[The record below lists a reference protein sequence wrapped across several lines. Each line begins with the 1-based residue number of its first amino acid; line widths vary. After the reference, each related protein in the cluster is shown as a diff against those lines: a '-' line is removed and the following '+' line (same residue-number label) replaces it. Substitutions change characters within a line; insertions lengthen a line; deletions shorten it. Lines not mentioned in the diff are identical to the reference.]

1 MVINGATIALMMA
14 GLIGF
19 GVGAYLAA
27 TGERTT
33 GIAFM
38 GMGLIF
44 QALTLRQLKMA
55 RLARSEQ
62 EGSSD
67 AG

>member
-1 MVINGATIALMMA
+1 MNGGTIALMIA

-19 GVGAYLAA
+19 GAGAYLAA
-27 TGERTT
+27 TGERPL

-55 RLARSEQ
+55 RLARDEQ
-62 EGSSD
+62 EGSHD